1 MSRTLVDVQ
10 YMLFSANTSSLDLA
24 IITITRQSQFP
35 KSVSTIKYLLLFGC
49 RNICLKCKNAIIQV
63 PVGQHGRCNKGL
75 YLAPSSMKH
84 HQRIM
89 CAFVRHS
96 QQPNYPNKKYDAPPS
111 LGPYAYM
118 DWFFSSIHVPRQP
131 QKGAR
136 CRPNSNE
143 TKAIARWWARRGW
156 QTPRS
161 ITLNLPVARML
172 SGLPWLMRPMHSARR
187 N

>member
-1 MSRTLVDVQ
+1 MLLFHDSVMKIFLRIFKTYISSRQSVPLDSNEYHKHELMSRTLVDVQ

-84 HQRIM
+84 HQKNH
-89 CAFVRHS
+89 VRLCTP
-96 QQPNYPNKKYDAPPS
+96 QPA
-111 LGPYAYM
+111 A
-118 DWFFSSIHVPRQP
+118 Q
-131 QKGAR
+131 
-136 CRPNSNE
+136 
-143 TKAIARWWARRGW
+143 
-156 QTPRS
+156 
-161 ITLNLPVARML
+161 LPK
-172 SGLPWLMRPMHSARR
+172 
-187 N
+187 